1 MKQKDEECMS
11 NFLVLKA
18 ESGKGGFDM
27 NLEKKCD
34 QITYLKREKKVC
46 NYSLPFDCL
55 VNISGVVYIIGCRG
69 SFNVAGRTASGFQ

>member
-1 MKQKDEECMS
+1 MS

-18 ESGKGGFDM
+18 ESAKGSFDM

-46 NYSLPFDCL
+46 NDSLPFDCR
-55 VNISGVVYIIGCRG
+55 VNISGVVYWM
-69 SFNVAGRTASGFQ
+69 